1 MDAVPLSTAPT
12 DNDQRLQQ
20 DLQQLRLQQA
30 QIYSQMQAQ
39 MLKQNK
45 GPSKFRTILGVVAGA
60 AAGVFAPGL
69 GGAIG
74 TMVTGNGQSNSV
86 NNLAALNAMN
96 TFAANSGLA
105 GNLAGSTTSSD
116 SDLSSIT
123 NKIKDDFQQ
132 SNVERTNKLQQ
143 ELSELRELEAQPNG
157 LDPIKY
163 LAFAEKTNAE
173 SEVLQATTAVAKSKH
188 QAAMAAIQNI
198 KD

>member
-96 TFAANSGLA
+96 TFAANSWTGWKPRWTY
-105 GNLAGSTTSSD
+105 N
-116 SDLSSIT
+116 
-123 NKIKDDFQQ
+123 F
-132 SNVERTNKLQQ
+132 V
-143 ELSELRELEAQPNG
+143 
-157 LDPIKY
+157 
-163 LAFAEKTNAE
+163 
-173 SEVLQATTAVAKSKH
+173 
-188 QAAMAAIQNI
+188 
-198 KD
+198 